1 MKGLSIIVP
10 VYNEEN
16 SINSTFSVINDTLSK
31 SNINYEVIAIDD
43 GSIDSSLE
51 QLKDKKIYKNCQT

>member
-1 MKGLSIIVP
+1 MKGLSIIIP

-31 SNINYEVIAIDD
+31 SDINYEIIAIDD
-43 GSIDSSLE
+43 GSIDSSLKL
-51 QLKDKKIYKNCQT
+51 LKDKKYIKIA